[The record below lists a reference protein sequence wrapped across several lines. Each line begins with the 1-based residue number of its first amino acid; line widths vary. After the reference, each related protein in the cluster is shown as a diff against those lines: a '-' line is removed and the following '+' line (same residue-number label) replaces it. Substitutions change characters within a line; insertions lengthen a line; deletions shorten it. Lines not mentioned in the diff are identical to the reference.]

1 MADSEGN
8 LKVDGPRGASPD
20 RKPYEKPAVAWE
32 EQLEARPGLIA
43 GCAKVSI
50 SEPICDQGGLAS

>member
-8 LKVDGPRGASPD
+8 PKVDGPPGAVPD

-32 EQLEARPGLIA
+32 ERLDTRPGLIA
-43 GCAKVSI
+43 GCTKQAAGQ
-50 SEPICDQGGLAS
+50 PGCDGALAS

>member
-8 LKVDGPRGASPD
+8 SKDDGPPGAAPD

-32 EQLEARPGLIA
+32 EILETRPGLIA
-43 GCAKVSI
+43 GCGKQPGAGG
-50 SEPICDQGGLAS
+50 PCDFEGGAS

>member
-1 MADSEGN
+1 MADSEGSP
-8 LKVDGPRGASPD
+8 KVDGAPGAAPD

-43 GCAKVSI
+43 GCSKMGGA
-50 SEPICDQGGLAS
+50 PLCDGVLAS